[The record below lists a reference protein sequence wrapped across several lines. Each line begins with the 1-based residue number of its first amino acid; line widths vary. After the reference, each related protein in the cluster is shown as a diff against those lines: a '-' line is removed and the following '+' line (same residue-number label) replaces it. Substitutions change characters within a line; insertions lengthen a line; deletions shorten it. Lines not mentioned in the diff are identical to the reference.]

1 MKDDL
6 FYTSKIDLFH
16 NGEFVDV
23 EYKGSAV
30 IDGLTIA
37 DLSAKLDSIVE
48 TLQRIE
54 TGVAEFNLKC
64 QR

>member
-30 IDGLTIA
+30 IDDLTIA

>member
-1 MKDDL
+1 MADNP
-6 FYTSKIDLFH
+6 FCTSKIELFH

-23 EYKGSAV
+23 TLV
-30 IDGLTIA
+30 DDPHDRTIA

-48 TLQRIE
+48 VLQRIE

-64 QR
+64 HR